1 MKRNNYEQ
9 MSEAILEL
17 AGGPENLRK
26 VSHCFTRLRLDVEA
40 LDKCDVEGLKK
51 VEGAKGCVVNSGQVQ
66 VIIGKEVEDLYP
78 VFLKKAGI
86 SEDVRSVETAEDK
99 GEENC

>member
-86 SEDVRSVETAEDK
+86 LEDARLWRQQRIRERK
-99 GEENC
+99 NC